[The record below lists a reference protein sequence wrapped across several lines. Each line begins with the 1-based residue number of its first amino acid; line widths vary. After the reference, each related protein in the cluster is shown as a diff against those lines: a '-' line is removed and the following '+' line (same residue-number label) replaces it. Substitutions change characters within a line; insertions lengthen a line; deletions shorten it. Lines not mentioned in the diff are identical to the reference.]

1 MCLFL
6 LFMIWVAECM
16 LRIRHTVYP
25 ACGIYGF
32 TPRKLE
38 YDRRRA
44 SIITRALPSLDQMD
58 RIIWPILTSQLS
70 CVKEFTLCPNILVIC
85 SLWDSKSEEYW
96 WSELQLVRTW
106 NLHLW
111 RVAGP
116 ISHSSITRP
125 TVLRKNVLIFSVPRV
140 AMSLEIRRIS
150 GYILRT
156 SSRNA
161 FATRGTKKISLVGFE
176 LRTSIFTELLAP

>member
-1 MCLFL
+1 
-6 LFMIWVAECM
+6 MIWVVECM
-16 LRIRHTVYP
+16 LRIRQTVYP
-25 ACGIYGF
+25 ACGIYRF

-116 ISHSSITRP
+116 ISHSSIIQLLIPSGTSLF
-125 TVLRKNVLIFSVPRV
+125 TDSNLIFFERHG
-140 AMSLEIRRIS
+140 IRRIRKKEYLAYRVS
-150 GYILRT
+150 GIFDRHHVRT
-156 SSRNA
+156 RFHYLHN
-161 FATRGTKKISLVGFE
+161 
-176 LRTSIFTELLAP
+176 